1 MRKYQF
7 RLERLLEI
15 RKYREQESELK
26 LAAATG
32 ECVRLQTEIAEMDLA
47 RRNTLAKRYEVGGVD
62 LAYLTAGELYMR
74 RLDARTR
81 SNQEELVER
90 ERDRDSA
97 REEYLAAS
105 RDRKVLDRLK
115 EKRETAYRKEQLKQE
130 IFEIDDSSGSSITWK
145 NEHR

>member
-15 RKYREQESELK
+15 RKYRELESELK

-32 ECVRLQTEIAEMDLA
+32 ECVRLQTEISEMDLA
-47 RRNTLAKRYEVGGVD
+47 RRSTLAQRYEVGGVD
-62 LAYLTAGELYMR
+62 LAYLTAAELYMQ
-74 RLDARTR
+74 RLDANTR
-81 SNQEELVER
+81 SNQEELIERER
-90 ERDRDSA
+90 ERDAARD
-97 REEYLAAS
+97 EYLAAS

-115 EKRETAYRKEQLKQE
+115 EKRETVYRREQLKQE
-130 IFEIDDSSGSSITWK
+130 IFEVDDSSGSSITWK

>member
-15 RKYREQESELK
+15 RKYRELESELK

-47 RRNTLAKRYEVGGVD
+47 RRSTLAQRYEIGGVD
-62 LAYLTAGELYMR
+62 LAYLTAAELYMR

-90 ERDRDSA
+90 ERERDTA

-115 EKRETAYRKEQLKQE
+115 EKRETAYRREQLRQE
-130 IFEIDDSSGSSITWK
+130 IFEVDDSSGSSITWK
-145 NEHR
+145 NEHS